1 VDQPEALFKAI
12 AEFLADT
19 PHANADSPTHRNTA
33 CGDRPLMVEWFQA
46 FADGA
51 IAPFVPVHPICL
63 TNPSGG

>member
-12 AEFLADT
+12 ANGYLRLA
-19 PHANADSPTHRNTA
+19 AES
-33 CGDRPLMVEWFQA
+33 DRPLMLEWFQA

-63 TNPSGG
+63 TDLSAG